1 MGKREDT
8 LQRQALRNDLTTGL
22 NPGTAESKVGGGIW
36 LLSNVHRERDD
47 NMTALALGISILTSN
62 RLGDLQTGNN
72 LSIIAG
78 VVMARYNQS
87 LHMALSTLIRINLHS
102 SGLWGIRSLIYKHSI
117 TQ

>member
-8 LQRQALRNDLTTGL
+8 LQRQALHNDLTTGL
-22 NPGTAESKVGGGIW
+22 NPGTAESKVGGIW
-36 LLSNVHRERDD
+36 LLSSVHRERDD

-62 RLGDLQTGNN
+62 RLGDLETGNN

-87 LHMALSTLIRINLHS
+87 LLMALSTLIRSNLYS
-102 SGLWGIRSLIYKHSI
+102 SGLWGIRSLIYKHSFS
-117 TQ
+117 Q